1 MTRLHCAVYLVRRST
16 LQVAADSYFFLHLM
30 DICFFFFFF
39 LQWVLWKDINSI
51 SITVCGF
58 SHSVQSLSLPAQG
71 R

>member
-39 LQWVLWKDINSI
+39 L
-51 SITVCGF
+51 TF
-58 SHSVQSLSLPAQG
+58 
-71 R
+71 